1 MIISRL
7 GQSCMPFI
15 FLNLYLFPNH
25 ENRQKILRIKKV
37 QINIIFKIK
46 LEWKNADSFTF
57 IKTSSGRSLRWS
69 LLRFGGVEPSSPE
82 IFASHHLSL
91 FCKVIFHRKKGN
103 HEKELIKTIYRS
115 QLNLY
120 KSLYDSDR
128 IYYLT
133 ALIFSNL
140 GLFLLKLS
148 VLPDPSNQNDLS

>member
-1 MIISRL
+1 
-7 GQSCMPFI
+7 
-15 FLNLYLFPNH
+15 
-25 ENRQKILRIKKV
+25 
-37 QINIIFKIK
+37 
-46 LEWKNADSFTF
+46 
-57 IKTSSGRSLRWS
+57 LRWS

-82 IFASHHLSL
+82 IFASHHFSF

-120 KSLYDSDR
+120 KSLYDFWFDR

-140 GLFLLKLS
+140 GLFLLKSS
-148 VLPDPSNQNDLS
+148 VLPDPSNQNDLA